1 MFIKGKRI
9 YATRMRDRQF
19 LSSREVSQSNDGK
32 EFECIHSKDCWC
44 AKMTLSDATRAKLSV
59 YNNCLCKECLEALSE

>member
-1 MFIKGKRI
+1 MIKTCPRC
-9 YATRMRDRQF
+9 
-19 LSSREVSQSNDGK
+19 GK
-32 EFECIHSKDCWC
+32 EFECVHSKDCLC